1 MASVSFDKV
10 TKTYPGNH
18 SPAVESL
25 TLDVVDG
32 EFLVLV
38 GPSGCGKST
47 ILRLIAGL
55 EQADDG
61 KIFIDDTDVT
71 DQPARTRDIAMV
83 FQNYALYP
91 HLTVR
96 ENMSFAL
103 KNSATSQ
110 DEIDSRVR
118 EAAKILE
125 LDELLDRKPRSLSG
139 GQRQRVA
146 MGRAIVRHPRVFLM
160 DEPLSNLDSQ
170 LRTHTR
176 TQIAALQRALGV
188 TTIYVTHDQ
197 TEAMTM
203 ADRLVILDRG
213 AIQQIGTPQEVFDCP
228 SNTFVASFIGTPPMN
243 LLPLSVPPAASQS
256 ATFSSDNDN
265 ATMARNVGT
274 TQAVDA
280 SKPSTSSFSH
290 EDGTPALLSSEHR
303 EVLAR
308 LNLDSVIVGVRP
320 EGIEIVDDSQG
331 HLRAHVE
338 LIEHMGADS
347 FIHAVV
353 DDAPQLRVVIRAD
366 AHTKL
371 QRGEI
376 ISLSINPDHIHL
388 FHPET
393 QQRLN

>member
-103 KNSATSQ
+103 ENAGLPREQ
-110 DEIDSRVR
+110 IDARVC
-118 EAAKILE
+118 EAAQVLE

-176 TQIAALQRALGV
+176 TQVAALQRTLGV

-203 ADRLVILDRG
+203 ADRIVILDQG
-213 AIQQIGTPQEVFDCP
+213 AIQQIGTPQEVFDRP
-228 SNTFVASFIGTPPMN
+228 SNTFVAGFIGTPPMN
-243 LLPLSVPPAASQS
+243 LFPL
-256 ATFSSDNDN
+256 
-265 ATMARNVGT
+265 RLR
-274 TQAVDA
+274 
-280 SKPSTSSFSH
+280 PSPNRADTSSTPMPPSLN
-290 EDGTPALLSSEHR
+290 EDSPADLLTPQHR
-303 EVLAR
+303 EVLDS
-308 LNLDSVIVGVRP
+308 LDLDRVIVGVRP
-320 EGIEIVDDSQG
+320 EGIEIVSKG
-331 HLRAHVE
+331 AAHLRGRVE

-347 FIHAVV
+347 FIHALVENEPE
-353 DDAPQLRVVIRAD
+353 ARMVIRTD
-366 AHTKL
+366 AHTQL
-371 QRGEI
+371 HRGDLV
-376 ISLSINPDHIHL
+376 SLNLLPDHIHL

-393 QQRLN
+393 KQRLN

>member
-103 KNSATSQ
+103 ENAGLPREQ
-110 DEIDSRVR
+110 IDARVC
-118 EAAKILE
+118 EAAQVLE

-176 TQIAALQRALGV
+176 TQVAALQRTLGV

-203 ADRLVILDRG
+203 ADRIVILDQG
-213 AIQQIGTPQEVFDCP
+213 AIQQIGTPQEVFDRP
-228 SNTFVASFIGTPPMN
+228 SNTFVAGFIGTPPMN
-243 LLPLSVPPAASQS
+243 LFPLRLRPSPNRA
-256 ATFSSDNDN
+256 
-265 ATMARNVGT
+265 
-274 TQAVDA
+274 DA
-280 SKPSTSSFSH
+280 SSTPMPPSLN
-290 EDGTPALLSSEHR
+290 EDSQADLLTPQYR
-303 EVLAR
+303 EVLDS
-308 LNLDSVIVGVRP
+308 LDLDRVIVGVRP
-320 EGIEIVDDSQG
+320 EGIEIVSKG
-331 HLRAHVE
+331 AAHLRGRVE

-347 FIHAVV
+347 FIHALVENEPE
-353 DDAPQLRVVIRAD
+353 ARMVIRTD
-366 AHTKL
+366 AHTQL
-371 QRGEI
+371 HRGDLV
-376 ISLSINPDHIHL
+376 SLNLLPDHIHL

-393 QQRLN
+393 KQRLN